1 MQRLLT
7 VYVGVNHFRK
17 IRTQLSAGAELRLR
31 YNSKIIVIPKRM
43 RIYAR
48 DLFEM
53 AWPAI
58 INSWLGICSG
68 VGITSQARHFIYTPG
83 QILNHAV
90 DYTLDIIGVEDTED
104 DTVVLTKALATHAL
118 NELLRCFHYTMLNE
132 FEGKDHV
139 KRKMSN
145 YTEFKV
151 NKRKY
156 PTDFANAIDFIT
168 SIDDDEIHTIIR
180 DACTAAA
187 RAEICTYQCAYY
199 WRVLRL
205 AVKLRPYAL
214 HWLEDY
220 AKRICKPG
228 GGDYQE
234 GLAFINRSAFVCE
247 RL

>member
-1 MQRLLT
+1 MLL
-7 VYVGVNHFRK
+7 
-17 IRTQLSAGAELRLR
+17 
-31 YNSKIIVIPKRM
+31 
-43 RIYAR
+43 YAK

-58 INSWLGICSG
+58 INSWLAICSG
-68 VGITSQARHFIYTPG
+68 AGITNQARHFIYTPG
-83 QILNHAV
+83 QILNHAI

-104 DTVVLTKALATHAL
+104 DTVVLPTDLATHAL

-156 PTDFANAIDFIT
+156 PTDFANAIDCIT
-168 SIDDDEIHTIIR
+168 SIDDDEIHAIIS

-187 RAEICTYQCAYY
+187 RAEVCTYQCAYY

-205 AVKLRPYAL
+205 SVKVRPYAL
-214 HWLEDY
+214 HWLEEY
-220 AKRICKPG
+220 AKCIGKPG
-228 GGDYQE
+228 GGDHQD
-234 GLAFINRSAFVCE
+234 GLVFTNSSFVCKKVTASQSTYMYSHS
-247 RL
+247 L

>member
-1 MQRLLT
+1 MLL
-7 VYVGVNHFRK
+7 
-17 IRTQLSAGAELRLR
+17 
-31 YNSKIIVIPKRM
+31 
-43 RIYAR
+43 YAK

-58 INSWLGICSG
+58 INSWLAICSG

-104 DTVVLTKALATHAL
+104 DTVVLPTDLATHAL

-156 PTDFANAIDFIT
+156 PTDFANAIDCIT
-168 SIDDDEIHTIIR
+168 SIDDDEIHAIIS

-187 RAEICTYQCAYY
+187 RAEVCTYQCAYH

-205 AVKLRPYAL
+205 SWCSIRGAVGRRRELAWAAREVFTPIFLFRWLRAWDHIRHEP
-214 HWLEDY
+214 
-220 AKRICKPG
+220 RG
-228 GGDYQE
+228 G
-234 GLAFINRSAFVCE
+234 AFVPAAA
-247 RL
+247 